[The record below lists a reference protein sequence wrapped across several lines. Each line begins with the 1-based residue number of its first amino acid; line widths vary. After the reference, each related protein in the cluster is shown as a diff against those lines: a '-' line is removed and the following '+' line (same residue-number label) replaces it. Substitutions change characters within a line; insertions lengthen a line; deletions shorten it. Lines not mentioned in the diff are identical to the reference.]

1 MSQRLNNKN
10 ITKGQHFQL
19 QPIQPKQLSYIK
31 PIHSAREKEYFQTDF
46 SSELSESMISNVEF
60 AINFNKQPINGSSC
74 STSDI
79 KNEKKD
85 KSQLVSYDDIYKIF
99 DLQ

>member
-1 MSQRLNNKN
+1 MSKLNNKSQA
-10 ITKGQHFQL
+10 KGQHFQL
-19 QPIQPKQLSYIK
+19 QPIQPKQLQYIK
-31 PIHSAREKEYFQTDF
+31 PINSARDKEQYFQTDF
-46 SSELSESMISNVEF
+46 SSDVSESMISNVEY

-85 KSQLVSYDDIYKIF
+85 KTQLVSYDDIYKIF